1 MPRTTRQLIVNA
13 DDFGISRGVNLG
25 IVEGHRTGLVTS
37 ASLMPNLPAAEDA
50 LTRAA
55 ICPALGLG
63 LHLTLTAGGPL
74 SPPDKVSTLVDGN
87 GRFHSLGA
95 LMARLSLGRVRQD
108 DLRRELSAQVEWA
121 LLRGVR
127 PDHLNSHHHV
137 HIHPRVT
144 PTVIV
149 LAREHGV
156 AWVRCPVERGP
167 WPTLLALPPR
177 DVARTV
183 AISTFAVL
191 TRTLV
196 RRAGLRTARH
206 FRGVGLGMGFG
217 EERLLAA
224 IDALPPS
231 LTELMTHPGYPDA
244 ELAGLTIFSEGRDR
258 ELAAL
263 TAPAVRDAVRR
274 RRIRLTSFT
283 WLSTGWSPLD
293 GTYT

>member
-13 DDFGISRGVNLG
+13 DDFGISRGVNRG
-25 IVEGHRTGLVTS
+25 IVRAHREGLVTS
-37 ASLMPNLPAAEDA
+37 ASLMPNLPGAEDA

-63 LHLTLTAGGPL
+63 LHLTLTAGRPV
-74 SPPDKVSTLVDGN
+74 SAPDRVPTLVDGE
-87 GRFHSLGA
+87 GRFHGLGP

-121 LLRGVR
+121 ILRGVR

-144 PTVIV
+144 PTVIA

-156 AWVRCPVERGP
+156 AWVRCPVERGA
-167 WPTLLALPPR
+167 WPSLLALPPR

-183 AISTFAVL
+183 VISTFAVL
-191 TRTLV
+191 TRILV

-224 IDALPPS
+224 IDGLPPG

-244 ELAGLTIFSEGRDR
+244 ELAGVTIFSEGRDH

-263 TAPAVRDAVRR
+263 TAPAVRDAVRHG
-274 RRIRLTSFT
+274 RIRLTSFT
-283 WLSTGWSPLD
+283 WLSTGRYPLD